1 MEEEAAKQIQFML
14 SKHTPG
20 ELFLNLIFISVFAGI
35 GEELFFRGVLQ
46 RLFIKLTKNPWAGI
60 ILTAILFSG
69 FHLQFF
75 GFLPRLF
82 LGILLGALYWYSG
95 SLWTAILAHFVY
107 DALIIVLVYANPQ
120 MIKDTNATI
129 VDPAQLSIMAL
140 ISAALT
146 FVILW
151 QMIKKTKTSY
161 AAVYKDDNPPQDPFS
176 F

>member
-1 MEEEAAKQIQFML
+1 
-14 SKHTPG
+14 
-20 ELFLNLIFISVFAGI
+20 V
-35 GEELFFRGVLQ
+35 
-46 RLFIKLTKNPWAGI
+46 
-60 ILTAILFSG
+60 
-69 FHLQFF
+69 
-75 GFLPRLF
+75 
-82 LGILLGALYWYSG
+82 
-95 SLWTAILAHFVY
+95 